1 MGWAE
6 DVLDYDIEKPMR
18 ALKYGEEEAIYV
30 HLEDMKLMA
39 TSMLRYGKEEE
50 NKDMKEVG
58 ENAELFLKLIEYI
71 VRKENGKE
79 NR

>member
-6 DVLDYDIEKPMR
+6 DVLDYDTDKPMR
-18 ALKYGEEEAIYV
+18 AIEYGKEKTIYV

-39 TSMLRYGKEEE
+39 TSMVRYGNEEE

-58 ENAELFLKLIEYI
+58 EKAETFLKLIEYI
-71 VRKENGKE
+71 VRKEEK
-79 NR
+79 